1 MSKLTFTVSKEDNA
15 KVTRWLHNTVYPAVV
30 RAQQA
35 ALAASGRPA
44 NSVQLDCWREG
55 YPYSGASGGGLTF
68 EFTPTSIGTVS
79 IARYAG
85 YEGKLDFT
93 DYDSW

>member
-1 MSKLTFTVSKEDNA
+1 MSQLTFTVSRMDNA
-15 KVTRWLHNTVYPAVV
+15 KVTQWLHKTVYPAVV
-30 RAQQA
+30 KAQREA
-35 ALAASGRPA
+35 HEASGRPA
-44 NSVQLDCWREG
+44 NPVQLDCWREG
-55 YPYSGASGGGLTF
+55 YPYSGVSGGGLTF

-93 DYDSW
+93 DYNSW